1 MYKLISNM
9 SKKRVQEL
17 ESQNE
22 LLKSKI
28 DSLEQDLEEL
38 NENTVISSM
47 NEMKEQYEDLLNN
60 SVCSHKFY
68 SLESYYKRSMNIIKT
83 VDTITGVL
91 YDNVLSTLLF
101 MDSNNCSNE
110 SIKKNTIKHNMNS
123 IKDRLQLICEIISKD
138 EDEWVDTQCVKCLDY
153 RY

>member
-1 MYKLISNM
+1 M
-9 SKKRVQEL
+9 SKKRIQELVEQNNYL

-68 SLESYYKRSMNIIKT
+68 TLESYYKRSTNMLKT
-83 VDTITGVL
+83 IDTIATIL

-101 MDSNNCSNE
+101 MDGNNCSNE
-110 SIKKNTIKHNMNS
+110 AIKKNTIKHNMS
-123 IKDRLQLICEIISKD
+123 SVKDRLQLICEIINKD
-138 EDEWVDTQCVKCLDY
+138 DDEWSDNQCSKCLDY